1 MIYKTQWQAQ
11 RREQPERAPIKAILW
26 NGNRFKSRGKRSILQ
41 AGQYVSVR
49 QLITRHSLFNSS
61 LIMLEIPRLI
71 TCHRRPA
78 ARRPSISVRGR
89 KGLPCFFVVVADAA
103 HEHTHPVLSTSTL
116 SSLSSRVYCPA
127 LFLLRSQKYLKCFDY
142 VCLARHGEKSKCYL
156 CTRLTYEKTRG
167 SGREKREG
175 TQIPL
180 PPTLILLPHHVSR
193 PAPAPFP
200 PFP

>member
-26 NGNRFKSRGKRSILQ
+26 NGNRFKSRGKRSIQ
-41 AGQYVSVR
+41 QVGQYVSVR

-71 TCHRRPA
+71 THATA
-78 ARRPSISVRGR
+78 ARPPAGPAFPYGGERAFHVFLWLLLLLLTSIHIPCSQQAPCRPY
-89 KGLPCFFVVVADAA
+89 LLA
-103 HEHTHPVLSTSTL
+103 STA
-116 SSLSSRVYCPA
+116 R

-142 VCLARHGEKSKCYL
+142 VCLARHGKKSKCYL
-156 CTRLTYEKTRG
+156 CTRLIYEKTRG
-167 SGREKREG
+167 SGGEIREG
-175 TQIPL
+175 TQIPST
-180 PPTLILLPHHVSR
+180 PTIILLPHHFSR

-200 PFP
+200 PLS